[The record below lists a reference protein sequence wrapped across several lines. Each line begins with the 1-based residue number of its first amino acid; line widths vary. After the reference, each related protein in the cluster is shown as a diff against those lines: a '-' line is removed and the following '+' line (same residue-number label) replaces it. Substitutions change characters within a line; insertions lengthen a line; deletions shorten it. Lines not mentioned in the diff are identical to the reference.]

1 MQVKNML
8 NSVFGMSQ
16 PATAEPAPKEPAKK
30 EKPPKRYIQNVYSGV
45 SAQRFFDPNYHAI
58 APPPRPA
65 PERFADEGVGP
76 ALGTHGPWGQPLAM
90 EPK

>member
-8 NSVFGMSQ
+8 NSVFGMNQ
-16 PATAEPAPKEPAKK
+16 EPTQEPPVAAPVKREKEPR
-30 EKPPKRYIQNVYSGV
+30 RYIQDVYSGV
-45 SAQRFFDPNYHAI
+45 SAQRFFDPGYKAI

-65 PERFADEGVGP
+65 PQRFADEGVGP
-76 ALGTHGPWGQPLAM
+76 ALGTHGPWGQPQAL